1 MKELLFIHK
10 SNIRQFIFLGGSC
23 FLIFIYLYI
32 YISNNG
38 VLHPEAIYDISHF
51 IEGGMHGFKDFIE
64 KSFNLN
70 MIEGSCYRPRLFAFM
85 LQYLDIKLWMVL
97 NGYGIHI
104 GGRFLLTLLAIPLV
118 LLGANRI
125 LRNFFP
131 NMIFEERLFIA
142 SGLLFVE
149 QYIVASMLFLRSA
162 KVLSPSVCMFMIG
175 WAIDSYAAKR
185 KYSPAMIVIYS
196 FILSMVV
203 TIDEQVLFFL
213 LIMTVGCVL
222 ESVHLF
228 IRTKRCASQSTL
240 LILVGACLSYIIY
253 YLGWGRLLFAHFTG
267 TELLEHPHTFYKT
280 IEFFT
285 SYFVQGITTF
295 WGAVAGMCG
304 NSIVLVTFV
313 VIYVIALILNHN
325 KRNVLWSL
333 YLMGA
338 MVALSIGMVAAHPP
352 IASYPSLKH
361 GMYYINCM
369 FGCIISF
376 WLAIKGIRL
385 KSFTESISEH
395 LQKVIMIVA
404 TLVIVVMSMIHMQEI
419 ITSGVTQGESFVPD
433 GALLEEF
440 LDSKNYIDNGITR
453 DYFDGLYINEQQCE
467 TIQYRTYD

>member
-295 WGAVAGMCG
+295 LGAVAGMCG
-304 NSIVLVTFV
+304 NSIVLAIFV
-313 VIYVIALILNHN
+313 VIYVMALILNHN

-338 MVALSIGMVAAHPP
+338 MVVLSIGMVAAHPP
-352 IASYPSLKH
+352 IATYPNLKH

-376 WLAIKGIRL
+376 WLAIEGIRL
-385 KSFTESISEH
+385 KSFSKSISEH
-395 LQKVIMIVA
+395 FQKVIVIVA
-404 TLVIVVMSMIHMQEI
+404 TLGIVIMSMIHMQDI
-419 ITSGVTQGESFVPD
+419 ITTDVTAGDSFVPN
-433 GALLEEF
+433 GTVLEDF
-440 LDSKNYIDNGITR
+440 LNSENCIDNGITI

-467 TIQYRTYD
+467 AIKYRKYN